1 MHWRLATTI
10 TLSKKLFD
18 QSKDLA
24 RKLKVSR
31 NRLFVMALEGYIQR
45 QKNQNLLAQINKV
58 YEDAPPDKAERLY
71 LRHMRRQHRR
81 MIEGE
86 W

>member
-1 MHWRLATTI
+1 MIKTTI
-10 TLSKKLFD
+10 TINKKLFD

-31 NRLFVMALEGYIQR
+31 NRLFAMALESYIQR
-45 QKNQNLLAQINKV
+45 QQNQNLLAQINKV
-58 YEDAPPDKAERLY
+58 YEDAPPDEAERSC
-71 LRHMRRQHRR
+71 LRHIRHQHRR
-81 MIEGE
+81 LIEGE